1 MLQVLQQHKFNAKK
15 NLCMFRKFPGMRT
28 ILSLWGRQKQKSTV
42 EPFLNEDLHLQKLNL
57 RIHGIIFFFIK
68 LIFSFENDWTKVRLY
83 YGILNVWFC
92 QWPPSL
98 FSCSLAL
105 FCILPSLCLFL
116 MKIHIIR
123 RADLGVWLLGFF
135 SSIRR
140 KAFS

>member
-83 YGILNVWFC
+83 YSILNVWFC
-92 QWPPSL
+92 QHP
-98 FSCSLAL
+98 
-105 FCILPSLCLFL
+105 LPSSAVLLPCFVFFHPSASFL
-116 MKIHIIR
+116 WKFILSEEQI
-123 RADLGVWLLGFF
+123 WGFGF
-135 SSIRR
+135 
-140 KAFS
+140 